1 MIKYF
6 LIAIFS
12 GVLSAVS
19 QVLLKKSAEK
29 KRASLIGEYMN
40 PYVAGGYLLTGI
52 CMLLMIIAYR
62 GIPYKYGA
70 ILESLVYVY
79 IMILSKMF
87 LGEKITEKKLTGNIL
102 IVIGVIVFG
111 LGSR

>member
-6 LIAIFS
+6 LIAVIS

-29 KRASLIGEYMN
+29 KRDTLIGEYVN
-40 PYVAGGYLLTGI
+40 PYVVGGYLLTGI
-52 CMLLMIIAYR
+52 CMLLMIAAYR

-87 LGEKITEKKLTGNIL
+87 LQEKITRRKLTGNLL
-102 IVIGVIVFG
+102 IVIGVIVFS
-111 LGSR
+111 LGS